1 MVTPYHP
8 GCGHIGSKNTLATV
22 HKLERINQTAHI
34 FFLKALC
41 GSHGDPRKC
50 PALWGA
56 FFHMPARSSGECGVK
71 NGTWC
76 LQGKDSAGSPGND
89 YYAVCAI
96 DGELPYFDSIPSN
109 LNFSVALHGVATSGS
124 SYSILF
130 IAIPSRKRDV
140 VAPKSCIG

>member
-1 MVTPYHP
+1 MTPYHP

-56 FFHMPARSSGECGVK
+56 FFHMPTRSSGECGVK

-96 DGELPYFDSIPSN
+96 DGELPYFDSISFKLIFFRCTSQS
-109 LNFSVALHGVATSGS
+109 LNFWIQRGPHT
-124 SYSILF
+124 
-130 IAIPSRKRDV
+130 AIFSQSFPPGK
-140 VAPKSCIG
+140 GTL